1 MALAVGVPREDIG
14 VSANAGAVNVI
25 YGSSSGLTSSGDQ
38 FWDQNTIFGP
48 EINPF
53 IESGNEA
60 QDFFGF
66 ALAAGDFNADGR
78 DDLAIGVPLEDVVN
92 SNVVHTENAG
102 EVDVLYGST
111 SGLSTTGR
119 APQQFHQDTIN
130 VEDVAETNDQFGRS
144 LTTWNFG
151 RNENVQ
157 SRNIILPGFLKL
169 ADLAIGVPFEDV
181 GGITDA
187 GAVNVLYGSSFAN
200 GLTTSNDQ
208 FWHQDSTGVAGSAEA
223 GDQFGQAVY

>member
-1 MALAVGVPREDIG
+1 VGVPREDIG
-14 VSANAGAVNVI
+14 VAANAGAVNII
-25 YGSSSGLTSSGDQ
+25 YGSSTGLTSNGNQ
-38 FWDQNTIFGP
+38 FWDQNAIFGP
-48 EINPF
+48 DINPF

-66 ALAAGDFNADGR
+66 ALAAGDFNDDGH

-92 SNVVHTENAG
+92 SSVVHTENAG

-130 VEDVAETNDQFGRS
+130 VEDVAEANDQFGRS
-144 LTTWNFG
+144 LTAWNFG
-151 RNENVQ
+151 RNEVRFVGTPPLVLRITVQ
-157 SRNIILPGFLKL
+157 L

-181 GGITDA
+181 GSIADA
-187 GAVNVLYGSSFAN
+187 GAVNVLYGASSAN

-208 FWHQDSTGVAGSAEA
+208 FWHQDSAGVPGGSEA
-223 GDQFGQAVY
+223 GDEFGAALY